1 MGTINIFWTNTA
13 YKQLNFVFEY
23 WNKRNKS
30 NLYSRKLFIKV
41 FERIEILKTN
51 PNIGKKTDFKD
62 TRIISMGHY
71 SNLYKNRTNEI
82 IITGFWDNR
91 QNPGKLLKFLK

>member
-30 NLYSRKLFIKV
+30 NLYSRKLYVVIK
-41 FERIEILKTN
+41 ERIELLKSQ
-51 PNIGKKTDFKD
+51 PNIGVQTDFNN
-62 TRIISMGHY
+62 TRMISLGKIK
-71 SNLYKNRTNEI
+71 KN
-82 IITGFWDNR
+82 F
-91 QNPGKLLKFLK
+91 